1 MELNETQIMMYK
13 STIDYVL
20 KKYPN
25 EKVNRIFEMSI
36 DMCDYVDWDNEEEC
50 REIFDNDPIP
60 FNLKS
65 KM

>member
-1 MELNETQIMMYK
+1 MELKLNKTQRMMYRN
-13 STIDYVL
+13 TIDYVL

-50 REIFDNDPIP
+50 GEIFDIN
-60 FNLKS
+60 FMK
-65 KM
+65 

>member
-1 MELNETQIMMYK
+1 MELNETQITMYK

-36 DMCDYVDWDNEEEC
+36 DMCDYVDWDLSL
-50 REIFDNDPIP
+50 IHI
-60 FNLKS
+60 
-65 KM
+65 